1 MNKDFPRIIT
11 FLRRERGLSQKQ
23 AAKDLGISQ
32 SLLSHYEKGI
42 RECGLDF
49 LIRAADYYEVS
60 ADYLLGRTVQRSTV
74 TAADLPD
81 TGDFRHLNGNMVNR
95 INHRLL
101 TNTITIIYDL
111 LAQMGS
117 KRLTNAAGN
126 YLMCAEYQVFRCIYE
141 AGGENPQTMFSLDQK
156 RYKNLTTAAML
167 LDLEIADAV
176 AEREKLALSLSPDI
190 ISGYFEKGASSLFN
204 LIQFA
209 ERSVRNHNRS
219 ANE

>member
-60 ADYLLGRTVQRSTV
+60 ADYLLGRTVQRSTI
-74 TAADLPD
+74 TANDLPD
-81 TGDFRHLNGNMVNR
+81 TDDFRHLNGNMINR

-101 TNTITIIYDL
+101 TNTTTI
-111 LAQMGS
+111 
-117 KRLTNAAGN
+117 
-126 YLMCAEYQVFRCIYE
+126 CIYE
-141 AGGENPQTMFSLDQK
+141 AGNENPQNMFSLDQK

-167 LDLEIADAV
+167 LDLEIADAI

-209 ERSVRNHNRS
+209 ERNVRNHNRS
-219 ANE
+219 GNE